1 MPSIHTYY
9 SQPLYDRM
17 TEAAK
22 NIFGSNDPKRIDKFI
37 KACLKYSMENL
48 DDLKRAF
55 GEETGG

>member
-1 MPSIHTYY
+1 
-9 SQPLYDRM
+9 M